1 MVGILLSYWEGLFS
15 GAMLVSERVILHL
28 FLPASI
34 CFFGGWRFGVKHTL
48 KAAILTV
55 ISFSSH
61 CLRALAA
68 WMSLWLTVCQICRPH
83 ALPWHQNELWKFQA
97 TSWTSVTCLP
107 LLVVNL
113 GRWRKHAAIFDASV
127 GFLRWDGCRAW
138 GTKKPSSCNDF
149 WKLTILSVLGR
160 YFACL
165 EPRFRF
171 FCFLGAKLWMYS
183 ALYKNSH
190 FWPCI
195 DLSVQLCKWLYLHGC
210 EGDDTDAGSD
220 LCGPIHIRSYS
231 TGDLGPTKCS
241 RICRSLRYGSGDC
254 WKLRDGSR
262 LVAICWHCDPTHGA
276 RSPFLMQQCHF
287 FKFFSM
293 QMGSPWLEKIC
304 KRPFAFFL
312 GMLKLIM
319 RQKCKENSNWDM
331 YAPGSSSG
339 CNHICSIL
347 CNCSPCGGKSCHSAG
362 GRVQFQLWCLHR
374 GLVPFVSFCWG

>member
-34 CFFGGWRFGVKHTL
+34 CFFWGWRFGLKHIL

-68 WMSLWLTVCQICRPH
+68 WMSLWLMVCQICRPH

-165 EPRFRF
+165 EPRVRF
-171 FCFLGAKLWMYS
+171 FFFWEPNFECIQLPTKTPTSDHALTWVCSSANDFTCMVVKAMTQMLGLICVVQYTFAAT
-183 ALYKNSH
+183 ALEILGRQNAPGFVDPSDM
-190 FWPCI
+190 
-195 DLSVQLCKWLYLHGC
+195 DLVI
-210 EGDDTDAGSD
+210 AGSWEMV
-220 LCGPIHIRSYS
+220 PI
-231 TGDLGPTKCS
+231 
-241 RICRSLRYGSGDC
+241 
-254 WKLRDGSR
+254 
-262 LVAICWHCDPTHGA
+262 
-276 RSPFLMQQCHF
+276 
-287 FKFFSM
+287 
-293 QMGSPWLEKIC
+293 WL
-304 KRPFAFFL
+304 
-312 GMLKLIM
+312 
-319 RQKCKENSNWDM
+319 
-331 YAPGSSSG
+331 
-339 CNHICSIL
+339 
-347 CNCSPCGGKSCHSAG
+347 
-362 GRVQFQLWCLHR
+362 
-374 GLVPFVSFCWG
+374 PFVDIVTQPMVPGHLSWCSNVTSSNSSQCRWDHHG